1 MKLQMFQRLWRILV
15 MAIIAIAA
23 FFVVSSMSLS
33 NRLDESELNRCASTT
48 SELTCRLRAQQL
60 AIPLDSAGRLLG
72 IDLPCRLLSRGLDLA
87 TCELLSTLSPYEAD
101 DQTANNRSFSM
112 SQELAQDEAEADAE
126 DYEIDNLGARTNGHQ
141 PLGEDD
147 DEESKPFGR
156 KSGPRGDVGDEN
168 TVFALDDSDDEGS
181 DDGKKAKG
189 KAGYRDDDDD
199 EGREGVKEP
208 RLRRDS

>member
-1 MKLQMFQRLWRILV
+1 MFLQAHKQRMKLQMFQRLWRILV

-87 TCELLSTLSPYEAD
+87 TCELLSALSPYEAD

-126 DYEIDNLGARTNGHQ
+126 DYALVPSDVTPFRSYAECLH
-141 PLGEDD
+141 GEGGRQMEAAPEYQAVRELV
-147 DEESKPFGR
+147 DEEGRTLPYAQPSESKYIH
-156 KSGPRGDVGDEN
+156 
-168 TVFALDDSDDEGS
+168 TLDS
-181 DDGKKAKG
+181 
-189 KAGYRDDDDD
+189 R
-199 EGREGVKEP
+199 
-208 RLRRDS
+208 